1 MTDTDNAALVVA
13 RLATE
18 RTAPSQL
25 TPGTIYSYMT
35 HGGPQVVDLTGD
47 QYLPWPAR
55 KRGTVYAD
63 DVASFARYYGKHA
76 DGSSEVFADIGAW
89 SITAVLDA
97 HNSDG
102 SYQHGS
108 ELDGARWQEHRL
120 VLKLAVTPEW
130 ATWTGANGK
139 MSPQVTFAEFIE
151 DHITDIA
158 ADGPCTGADLLE
170 MAQQFQ
176 AHTKVQFSSGSRLSS
191 GETQFTYAETI
202 EAKAGQRGNITIP
215 GAFELAIR
223 VFEDLDPYRVK
234 ARFRYRLNDGA
245 LLLGYRLN
253 DPERIVRDAVDL
265 VIAKAEEATGVTIMR
280 GRPS

>member
-1 MTDTDNAALVVA
+1 MTDQTEAQAIIETA
-13 RLATE
+13 RLSTTPHPVEAGGLYVVP
-18 RTAPSQL
+18 TA
-25 TPGTIYSYMT
+25 
-35 HGGPQVVDLTGD
+35 HGHTVVDLTAD
-47 QYLPWPAR
+47 EYLELPRR
-55 KRGTVYAD
+55 KQGTVTVHN
-63 DVASFARYYGKHA
+63 VASFAQYHGKHS
-76 DGSSEVFADIGAW
+76 DDDSEIFADLATT

-97 HNSDG
+97 HHPNDEMYG
-102 SYQHGS
+102 
-108 ELDGARWQEHRL
+108 DTGARWQQHRL

-130 ATWTGANGK
+130 AAWTAGNATL
-139 MSPQVTFAEFIE
+139 SPQAMFAEFIE

-176 AHTKVQFSSGSRLSS
+176 ACTRVQFSSGTRLSS

-223 VFEDLDPYRVK
+223 VFDDLDPYRVK
-234 ARFRYRLNDGA
+234 ARFRYRISDGA

-253 DPERIVRDAVDL
+253 DPERIVRDAVEL
-265 VIAKAEEATGVTIMR
+265 VVAKAEEATGVTIMR
-280 GRPS
+280 GRP

>member
-1 MTDTDNAALVVA
+1 MTDTDNAA
-13 RLATE
+13 RIIQELA
-18 RTAPSQL
+18 ASASGADHL
-25 TPGTIYSYMT
+25 TPGEIYAYQT
-35 HGGPQVVDLTGD
+35 TTGPKLVDLTD
-47 QYLPWPAR
+47 EKYLELPRR
-55 KRGTVYAD
+55 KRGTVTVD
-63 DVASFARYYGKHA
+63 NVPGFARYYGKHSDDDSDVYA
-76 DGSSEVFADIGAW
+76 DREAGTV
-89 SITAVLDA
+89 TAVLDA
-97 HNSDG
+97 HRARHDG
-102 SYQHGS
+102 G
-108 ELDGARWQEHRL
+108 LDEVYEARWQQHRL
-120 VLKLAVTPEW
+120 VLQLALTPEW
-130 ATWTGANGK
+130 RTWTGRNGH
-139 MSPQVTFAEFIE
+139 MLAQTAFAEFLE

-176 AHTKVQFSSGSRLSS
+176 AHTKVQFSSGSRLAS

-234 ARFRYRLNDGA
+234 ARFRYRITDGA

-253 DPERIVRDAVDL
+253 DPERIARDAVEL
-265 VIAKAEEATGVTIMR
+265 VIAQAEEACNVTIMR